1 MKRKILGRNVF
12 DPRIFLMLC
21 SGTEN
26 QKHGSQNNQKNSN
39 APLLES
45 REFVGVSVSRKSFY
59 VHHGYF
65 GKQIAF
71 VRSFFSGIFIL
82 FSIDGIYVRIFGQ
95 IRNTASVFE
104 RYVFE
109 RVCFCQA
116 SEGSTEKFGETAKN
130 RNHQIPQTDQDG
142 NCRCNNQ
149 KDIIFHVLQ
158 VF

>member
-82 FSIDGIYVRIFGQ
+82 FSIDGVRFGIQ
-95 IRNTASVFE
+95 PPCLRGMFLSVF
-104 RYVFE
+104 VFA
-109 RVCFCQA
+109 RLPRAVQR
-116 SEGSTEKFGETAKN
+116 SLGKQPRTA
-130 RNHQIPQTDQDG
+130 
-142 NCRCNNQ
+142 
-149 KDIIFHVLQ
+149 IIRFHKPIRTAIADATIKKI
-158 VF
+158 